1 MINTMLFF
9 TLKDKISAEVSDE
22 ESDKV
27 QDERFTGNTDE
38 KKVIMFIQRRNK
50 NEERTDQSKGKIYI

>member
-1 MINTMLFF
+1 MLFF